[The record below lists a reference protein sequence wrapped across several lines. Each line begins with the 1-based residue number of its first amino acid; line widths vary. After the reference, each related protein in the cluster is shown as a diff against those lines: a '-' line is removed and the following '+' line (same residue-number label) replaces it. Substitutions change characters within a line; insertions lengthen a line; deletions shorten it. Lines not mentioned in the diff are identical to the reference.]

1 LVFFAVITITAN
13 SQLIVGVAD
22 KYILVTNVLVGD
34 GIVTK
39 NIDFIGYNRSAGFF
53 ENGSATI
60 LKMDKGVILS
70 TGLAV
75 GAKGPNDAGDKTTS
89 ELGSNSPGSD
99 LLDTYASNKTYN
111 AAVLQFDFIPQ
122 TDEIVFNYI
131 FASEEYIEYV
141 DKGVSDIF
149 GFFISGPG
157 IVGEQNVA
165 LVPGT
170 ALPVSIDNLNNKK
183 NSAFFKLNTFNEKTL
198 QADGFTTRL
207 TANLKLIPCQTYTIK
222 LAIADVGDNK
232 LDSYV
237 FLESGSF
244 KHKTLIGRDTF
255 ICMEGFDIELDAGN
269 PSRRVLWSTG
279 DTSHKIKVSTFGEY
293 WVEIFTD
300 CGSFKDYK
308 KILPGVQPI
317 SLGKDTL
324 YCGDSFSRRI
334 EVLNR
339 KFENYLWSDGSTN
352 EFLIAKKPGQYWL
365 EITNDGCKKRDTVN
379 IELEALPI
387 VNLGTDTIICGK
399 VNIVL
404 GSKEIALKYLW
415 STGDTDS
422 RILVTKPDKYW
433 LKVSGKTCKN
443 QDTIIIQIRNKLTI
457 ELGPPIELCANDTF
471 RLRTRI
477 NDTLNYSTVWNTGE
491 TSSAIFLTMTG
502 TYSVVIRDKLCNFVV
517 SDSIKV
523 KLYNGEGNIYV
534 PNAFTPNG
542 DGLNE
547 IFKPISDVSSY
558 NYYRFLVFNRWGEKL
573 FDTDDSNSGWDGTFG
588 GKICLH
594 DVYMWTLNVKSNCSN
609 GENNFNKG
617 IVHLIR

>member
-1 LVFFAVITITAN
+1 
-13 SQLIVGVAD
+13 
-22 KYILVTNVLVGD
+22 
-34 GIVTK
+34 
-39 NIDFIGYNRSAGFF
+39 
-53 ENGSATI
+53 
-60 LKMDKGVILS
+60 M
-70 TGLAV
+70 
-75 GAKGPNDAGDKTTS
+75 
-89 ELGSNSPGSD
+89 
-99 LLDTYASNKTYN
+99 
-111 AAVLQFDFIPQ
+111 
-122 TDEIVFNYI
+122 
-131 FASEEYIEYV
+131 
-141 DKGVSDIF
+141 
-149 GFFISGPG
+149 
-157 IVGEQNVA
+157 
-165 LVPGT
+165 
-170 ALPVSIDNLNNKK
+170 
-183 NSAFFKLNTFNEKTL
+183 
-198 QADGFTTRL
+198 
-207 TANLKLIPCQTYTIK
+207 
-222 LAIADVGDNK
+222 
-232 LDSYV
+232 
-237 FLESGSF
+237 
-244 KHKTLIGRDTF
+244 
-255 ICMEGFDIELDAGN
+255 
-269 PSRRVLWSTG
+269 
-279 DTSHKIKVSTFGEY
+279 
-293 WVEIFTD
+293 
-300 CGSFKDYK
+300 
-308 KILPGVQPI
+308 
-317 SLGKDTL
+317 
-324 YCGDSFSRRI
+324 
-334 EVLNR
+334 
-339 KFENYLWSDGSTN
+339 
-352 EFLIAKKPGQYWL
+352 
-365 EITNDGCKKRDTVN
+365 
-379 IELEALPI
+379 
-387 VNLGTDTIICGK
+387 
-399 VNIVL
+399 